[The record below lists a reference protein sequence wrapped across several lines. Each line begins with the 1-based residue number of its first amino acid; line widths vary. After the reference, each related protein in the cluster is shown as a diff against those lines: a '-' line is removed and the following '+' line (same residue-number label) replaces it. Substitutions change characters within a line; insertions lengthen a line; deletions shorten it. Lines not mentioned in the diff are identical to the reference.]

1 MTVSGSVAA
10 VVIGRNEGER
20 LPPALRSVQS
30 AGLRVVYSDSGSSD
44 GSPEAAKDLDVPVV
58 ELDPSRPFSAARG
71 RNEGLAE
78 ALRRWP
84 AIEFIMFLDGDCTL
98 EPDFPAAALG
108 AFAEHPDC
116 AIVTGHLA
124 ERFPERSVY
133 NRLCAIEWRSPAGP
147 ITDMNGLGGI
157 MAVRVA
163 AFRAVDGFNE
173 QAIAGE
179 EPDLAVRLGL
189 AGWSVLKIDQAMAT
203 HDAQMLR
210 FGQWWTRAVRGGHA
224 MAHRYARHGRTRFR
238 DGRRA
243 VRSATFWGFALPL
256 GVLALLLPTRGLS
269 LLLLGGYG
277 WLGWR
282 VYRYY
287 RSVGLDGSDAWLATR
302 FILYSKVPEF
312 LGIVRYGVNRW
323 RGQFRVIEYK

>member
-1 MTVSGSVAA
+1 
-10 VVIGRNEGER
+10 
-20 LPPALRSVQS
+20 
-30 AGLRVVYSDSGSSD
+30 
-44 GSPEAAKDLDVPVV
+44 
-58 ELDPSRPFSAARG
+58 
-71 RNEGLAE
+71 
-78 ALRRWP
+78 
-84 AIEFIMFLDGDCTL
+84 
-98 EPDFPAAALG
+98 
-108 AFAEHPDC
+108 
-116 AIVTGHLA
+116 
-124 ERFPERSVY
+124 
-133 NRLCAIEWRSPAGP
+133 
-147 ITDMNGLGGI
+147 MNGLGGI

-256 GVLALLLPTRGLS
+256 AVLALLLPTRGLS

>member
-1 MTVSGSVAA
+1 
-10 VVIGRNEGER
+10 
-20 LPPALRSVQS
+20 
-30 AGLRVVYSDSGSSD
+30 
-44 GSPEAAKDLDVPVV
+44 
-58 ELDPSRPFSAARG
+58 
-71 RNEGLAE
+71 
-78 ALRRWP
+78 
-84 AIEFIMFLDGDCTL
+84 MFLDGDCTL
-98 EPDFPAAALG
+98 EPDFPGAAVE
-108 AFAEHPDC
+108 AFAEHPAC
-116 AIVTGHLA
+116 AIVTGHLT
-124 ERFPERSVY
+124 ERFPERSIY

-179 EPDLAVRLGL
+179 EPDFAVRLGL
-189 AGWSVLKIDQAMAT
+189 AGWSVRKVDRPMAT

-243 VRSATFWGFALPL
+243 VRSAAFWGFALPL
-256 GVLALLLPTRGLS
+256 LVLILLIPTRGLS
-269 LLLLGGYG
+269 LLLLAGGYG
-277 WLGWR
+277 WLGSR
-282 VYRYY
+282 VYHYY
-287 RSVGLDGSDAWLATR
+287 RSVGLDHSDSWLATR

-312 LGIVRYGVNRW
+312 LGILRYGFNRL
-323 RGQFRVIEYK
+323 RGQFHVIEYK